1 MISVK
6 GLAMQNV
13 FFQWHQFEFI
23 YEDTWGKDSPLPETH
38 PQRDR
43 LI

>member
-13 FFQWHQFEFI
+13 FFQWHHFEFI